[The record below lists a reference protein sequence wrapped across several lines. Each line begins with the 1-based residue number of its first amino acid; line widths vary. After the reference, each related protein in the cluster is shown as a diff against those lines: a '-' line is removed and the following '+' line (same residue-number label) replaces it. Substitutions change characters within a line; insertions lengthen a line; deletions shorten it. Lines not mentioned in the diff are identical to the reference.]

1 MKADVSKL
9 ADLDRFFSLV
19 KEKFGKIDVLFA
31 NAGISKLASAAETS
45 EQIFDKTFDIN
56 VKGLYFTLPK
66 ALPLLND
73 SAGVVLSSSAAN
85 SRGYGQSTTGKR
97 LEARVGIEPS
107 TVAANAR
114 PCVIGQ
120 HPPAVPQ

>member
-9 ADLDRFFSLV
+9 ADLDKFFSLV

-31 NAGISKLASAAETS
+31 NAGISKLALRPRLASRS
-45 EQIFDKTFDIN
+45 SIKPLTF
-56 VKGLYFTLPK
+56 VKGPYFTLQK
-66 ALPLLND
+66 VLPLLND